1 VTDGKSSNKARG
13 NMLNLR
19 GEVLPLIRLR
29 EYFALAG
36 RSGRRENVVVVKY
49 AGSKAGLVVDELMG
63 EFQTV
68 IKPLGKI
75 FTHLR
80 GISGSTILGSGE
92 VALILDV
99 PSLIALATESESGKT
114 FASPLALSAH

>member
-1 VTDGKSSNKARG
+1 MPLPSGEARSNV
-13 NMLNLR
+13 LNLR

-29 EYFALAG
+29 EYFALPG
-36 RSGRRENVVVVKY
+36 HIGRRENVVVVKF

-68 IKPLGKI
+68 IKPLGQI

-99 PSLIALATESESGKT
+99 PSLITLATESESGRRLVQ
-114 FASPLALSAH
+114 SVY

>member
-1 VTDGKSSNKARG
+1 
-13 NMLNLR
+13 
-19 GEVLPLIRLR
+19 
-29 EYFALAG
+29 
-36 RSGRRENVVVVKY
+36 
-49 AGSKAGLVVDELMG
+49 VVDELMG

-75 FTHLR
+75 FSNLR

-99 PSLIALATESESGKT
+99 PSLVQQAVTRETQQISRKQANNPVTVQ
-114 FASPLALSAH
+114 